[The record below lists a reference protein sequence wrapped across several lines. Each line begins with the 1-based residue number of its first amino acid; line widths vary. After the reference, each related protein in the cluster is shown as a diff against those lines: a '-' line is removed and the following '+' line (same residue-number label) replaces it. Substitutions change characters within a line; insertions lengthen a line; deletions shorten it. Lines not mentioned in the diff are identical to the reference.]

1 MFHLLLPDGL
11 PTQRLPFYLAME
23 EWAAKKL
30 ADVPDDIFFMWQVKP
45 TVIFGRNQRIESEI
59 DLDYC
64 RRNDIQF
71 YRRKSGGGCVFADM
85 NNIMF
90 SYITSAD
97 DVVTTFSRYT
107 GLIVRFLRSLGL
119 DADDTSRNDVLIEGR
134 KVSGNAFYHLPGRCI
149 AHGTMLYDADFTHL
163 NNALTPS
170 RSKMESK
177 GVKSVASRITTIR
190 EHLPELGIDEFKRLA
205 AESLTDR
212 DIRLTDREVAEIRE
226 IEAGYYEPRWI
237 YGSHHASAI
246 VADGRFDGVGE
257 FHADIDLKG
266 GVIERVNLS
275 GDFFIIGDI
284 DGLLLDRLKGA
295 PYTREAILAAL
306 SDTDPAKAVAGL
318 TRDALADLLTTTHP

>member
-1 MFHLLLPDGL
+1 MRHLLLPDGF
-11 PTQRLPFYLAME
+11 PVQRLPFYLAME
-23 EWAAKKL
+23 EWAARSL
-30 ADVPDDIFFMWQVKP
+30 GDVPDDIFFMWQVAP
-45 TVIFGRNQRIESEI
+45 TVIFGRNQRIESEL

-64 RRNDIQF
+64 RDNGIQF

-107 GLIVRFLRSLGL
+107 GLVVRFLKSLGL

-190 EHLPELGIDEFKRLA
+190 EHLPQLGIGEFKRLA
-205 AESLTDR
+205 AESLTDG
-212 DIRLTDREVAEIRE
+212 DILIGDKEIAEIRE
-226 IEAGYYEPRWI
+226 IEKDYYEPRWI
-237 YGSHHASAI
+237 YGSRHASSI
-246 VADGRFDGVGE
+246 TTDRRIEGVGE
-257 FHADIDLKG
+257 FHADIDVNG

-275 GDFFIIGDI
+275 GDFFLIGDL
-284 DGLLLDRLKGA
+284 DGMLLDRLKGVA
-295 PYTREAILAAL
+295 FNREAIIGALA
-306 SDTDPAKAVAGL
+306 DTDPGRAVPGL
-318 TRDALADLLTTTHP
+318 TREALADLLSY